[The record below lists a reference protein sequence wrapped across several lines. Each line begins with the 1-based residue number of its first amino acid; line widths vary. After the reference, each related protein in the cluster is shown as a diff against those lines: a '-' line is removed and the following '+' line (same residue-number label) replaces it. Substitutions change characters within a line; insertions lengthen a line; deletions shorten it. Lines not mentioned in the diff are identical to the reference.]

1 MSLRMTRF
9 FVVCSLAVFLLSA
22 CASSDSSKDPM
33 ALPAEQPVEQIYEDA
48 QDALEIG
55 NYDTAARLFNEVE
68 RLYPYSEWATQAQ
81 LMAAYAY
88 YEGQRYDEAIL
99 ALERFIQLY
108 PGSKSLDYAYYLNAM
123 AHYEQITDVERD
135 QEMTRLA
142 LRQLN
147 ILIDRF
153 PDSDYARD
161 AQFKRDLTLDHLAG
175 KEMEVGRYY
184 LTRGHYQA
192 GITRFMNV
200 IEEYQTTTH
209 VPEALHRLVE
219 SYLALGI
226 KQEAVRIAAI
236 LGHNYPGSQ
245 WYEDTYRL
253 LDPTQR
259 EKLLE
264 ERGFLDR
271 TVETIF
277 RPQ

>member
-1 MSLRMTRF
+1 MPLRPTRF
-9 FVVCSLAVFLLSA
+9 LAVISLAVFLLSA
-22 CASSDSSKDPM
+22 CASNDQAQDPT
-33 ALPAEQPVEQIYEDA
+33 ALPDEKPVEVIYEEA

-81 LMAAYAY
+81 LMAAYSY

-99 ALERFIQLY
+99 ALDRFIQLY

-135 QEMTRLA
+135 QEMTRIA

-175 KEMEVGRYY
+175 KEMEIGRYY

-192 GITRFMNV
+192 GISRFMNV
-200 IEEYQTTTH
+200 VEDYQTTTH

-226 KQEAVRIAAI
+226 RQEAVRIAAI
-236 LGHNYPGSQ
+236 LGHNYPGSR

-253 LDPTQR
+253 LDPAQR
-259 EKLLE
+259 ERLLE

-271 TVETIF
+271 TVETIL